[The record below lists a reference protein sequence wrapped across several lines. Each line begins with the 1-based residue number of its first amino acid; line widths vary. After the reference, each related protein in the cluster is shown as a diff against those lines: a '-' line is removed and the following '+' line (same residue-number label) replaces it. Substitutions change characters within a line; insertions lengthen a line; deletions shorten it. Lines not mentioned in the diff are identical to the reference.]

1 MLLKFSNFFEN
12 AGQVLL
18 QLVLIDCM
26 KELGMT
32 VHTEW
37 NRNVLVVVDAS
48 RPEVYRLNVLLKQ
61 LFCLIPL
68 FDAIIGY
75 ECRRQTILRRE
86 TFRAMRQVKSL
97 LGCHRRFGEQSR
109 KRDYICRDNLKKSL
123 TILLFG
129 TVCRP

>member
-1 MLLKFSNFFEN
+1 M
-12 AGQVLL
+12 
-18 QLVLIDCM
+18 QLVIIDCM

-37 NRNVLVVVDAS
+37 NRNVLVVVDDPS
-48 RPEVYRLNVLLKQ
+48 RREVYRLNVLLKQ

-75 ECRRQTILRRE
+75 ECRRQAILRRE
-86 TFRAMRQVKSL
+86 TFRSMRQVKSL
-97 LGCHRRFGEQSR
+97 LGCHRRFDKQSR
-109 KRDYICRDNLKKSL
+109 KRDKICRDNLKKSL